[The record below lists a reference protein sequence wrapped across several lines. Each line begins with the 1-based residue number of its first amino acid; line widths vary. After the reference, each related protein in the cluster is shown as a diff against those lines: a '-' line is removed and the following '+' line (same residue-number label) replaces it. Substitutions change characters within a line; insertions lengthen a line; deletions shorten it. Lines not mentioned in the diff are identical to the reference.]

1 MSQEKA
7 QLIAPQ
13 GHFTVPGLNV
23 AGVVTASSFSG
34 NCTGTAS
41 SLTQGSNVVVGV
53 MTASSFAGDVFGNA
67 AGLSTTTAGLKLGIV
82 TSTSFAGNFT
92 GIGSG
97 LTGTPNIVAGLVT
110 ASQFVG
116 NTPGLAAG
124 LSAGKNLAAGI
135 ITATTFFGDGS
146 NLTGAGSTAYIRQ
159 SVGSGTTIDLNNGNI
174 IYFNHV
180 GDTTVSFANTST
192 ADDVTF
198 IRPLTDPTA
207 ISISTGGVDFDGTGD
222 FLSLAAS
229 TDFTF
234 GTGAFT
240 IEFWFKVT
248 DNSTHQTFISEFDSY
263 NYQVEINTD
272 GKVQFAWGA
281 NSTSYWSIVGGTTIS
296 EDTWYHVAVVRNGNN
311 FTQYLNGVND
321 GSFSSAT
328 SSLTTGVTRIGRN
341 SPDNR
346 PLTGVISNLRIVKG
360 TAVYTTDFYPPSTEL
375 TNVADTKLLCCQSDS
390 STTTAAVTPG
400 TITANGDPTAGAQ
413 TLTLSPSLGSA
424 ITWPTGV
431 TWNGGSA
438 PTLLGANSY
447 SLAGQVF
454 NLVTYNGG
462 TNWYGYEEVNNDN
475 EAPNEAG
482 RLFMWGAN
490 QHGQQGTNT
499 RSTNTDAGISSP
511 TQIPGT
517 TWDTISGSY
526 GVLGRKSD
534 GTMWGWGENGY
545 GQLGLNDRVYRSS
558 PVQVG
563 SDTNWA
569 DNYSTMFNYV
579 LATKTDGTAWSWGH
593 NNAGQLGQNQPNNTH
608 YSSPT
613 QLPGTNWDTDNN
625 KISVGYYSMYAI
637 KTDGTMW
644 SWGYAAQGQLGQ
656 NQSPAG
662 GGVEK
667 ISSPAQIGA
676 KTNWRILGGTTY
688 SMAQAINTDGEL
700 WTWGTNTDGH
710 LGVNDTTQRSSPV
723 QVPGTTWNKLIG
735 GHSLYYAS
743 GAIKTDGTL
752 WVWGRNNDG
761 ILGQNNLT
769 KYSSPVQIPGTTW
782 DTVSAGVAC
791 LGATKTDGTLW
802 TWGNNNL
809 GRLGL
814 NQPVSTKYSSPV
826 QVPGTTWT
834 KIGFGGNGN
843 SGISFGIKT

>member
-1 MSQEKA
+1 
-7 QLIAPQ
+7 
-13 GHFTVPGLNV
+13 
-23 AGVVTASSFSG
+23 
-34 NCTGTAS
+34 
-41 SLTQGSNVVVGV
+41 
-53 MTASSFAGDVFGNA
+53 
-67 AGLSTTTAGLKLGIV
+67 
-82 TSTSFAGNFT
+82 
-92 GIGSG
+92 
-97 LTGTPNIVAGLVT
+97 
-110 ASQFVG
+110 
-116 NTPGLAAG
+116 
-124 LSAGKNLAAGI
+124 
-135 ITATTFFGDGS
+135 
-146 NLTGAGSTAYIRQ
+146 
-159 SVGSGTTIDLNNGNI
+159 
-174 IYFNHV
+174 
-180 GDTTVSFANTST
+180 SFANTST

-198 IRPLTDPTA
+198 IRTLDPTD
-207 ISISTGGVDFDGTGD
+207 ISYSTGGITFDGTDDFLTGAASSNLALGTGD
-222 FLSLAAS
+222 F
-229 TDFTF
+229 
-234 GTGAFT
+234 T
-240 IEFWFKVT
+240 IEAWVNFTTTSTEGGQNRRIFVLDNQGNAADNFQINVDNGYRVDGSLYLWSNSLQGYLDTAINDGNWHHIAVT
-248 DNSTHQTFISEFDSY
+248 RASGTLRFFLDGVQKYSASNTQDYSPNSGSPRIVIGSKGNDSG
-263 NYQVEINTD
+263 NDGNFD
-272 GKVQFAWGA
+272 GK
-281 NSTSYWSIVGGTTIS
+281 
-296 EDTWYHVAVVRNGNN
+296 
-311 FTQYLNGVND
+311 
-321 GSFSSAT
+321 
-328 SSLTTGVTRIGRN
+328 
-341 SPDNR
+341 
-346 PLTGVISNLRIVKG
+346 ISNMRVIAGRAL
-360 TAVYTTDFYPPSTEL
+360 YTGDFYPPSTAL

-390 STTTAAVTPG
+390 STTTAAVGPTL
-400 TITANGDPTAGAQ
+400 TANGDPTAGAQ
-413 TLTLSPSLGSA
+413 TVALSLSLGSA
-424 ITWPTGV
+424 LTWPDSI

-843 SGISFGIKT
+843 TGISFGIKT